1 MNVNT
6 IKNAIIGSISKYK
19 GQQITETLLA
29 QIQDDLY
36 DLAKPIGQEGIISLE
51 YTDENYTDVNGRE
64 LFLDHEHWVL
74 LNLFF
79 LLCLRWTDTLV
90 VNDLHE
96 AYTLTVPDITK
107 RLDNTFYKQFGNIV
121 IYVKDSK
128 VCIKRA

>member
-51 YTDENYTDVNGRE
+51 YTDENYTDVNKLLFDYLE
-64 LFLDHEHWVL
+64 LDVDTVYKVDKLGYIFVGTDKVFRTVLDQEAL
-74 LNLFF
+74 LEFA
-79 LLCLRWTDTLV
+79 
-90 VNDLHE
+90 E
-96 AYTLTVPDITK
+96 
-107 RLDNTFYKQFGNIV
+107 
-121 IYVKDSK
+121 IYPPKKNRKSVKS
-128 VCIKRA
+128 

>member
-1 MNVNT
+1 MNIST
-6 IKNAIIGSISKYK
+6 IKNAIKGSLDKYR

-36 DLAKPIGQEGIISLE
+36 DLAKPIGQEGIVSIE
-51 YTDENYTDVNGRE
+51 YVDENGNE
-64 LFLDHEHWVL
+64 FFLDHEHWVM

-79 LLCLRWTDTLV
+79 LLCLRWTNTLV

-96 AYTLTVPDITK
+96 AYTLTVSDITK
-107 RLDNTFYKQFGNIV
+107 RLDSTFYKQFGNII
-121 IYVKDSK
+121 IYVKDDK